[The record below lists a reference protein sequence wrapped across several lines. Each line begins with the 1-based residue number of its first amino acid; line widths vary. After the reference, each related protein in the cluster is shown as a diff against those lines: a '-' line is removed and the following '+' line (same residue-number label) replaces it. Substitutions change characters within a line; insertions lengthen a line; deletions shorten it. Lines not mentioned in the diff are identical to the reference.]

1 MKQQTLTY
9 QKRAYIL
16 LMMFL
21 VAFQF
26 RIANAQT
33 IFTGNNLP
41 SGFSNLQ
48 LRVKNDVAIDQ
59 NNNTWVAFQRIGLG
73 KFDGANWTMY
83 NVASSTLPSDTV
95 TSVTIANN
103 GNVYATTAGGLSVF
117 DGIVWTH
124 YNNQNSPLPANGA
137 ITVELNGT
145 QAWIGT
151 TNGIYMF
158 DGNNWMNYNTSNSAL
173 GNDSITCIAFN
184 ANNEVLAGT
193 KNGVSLFSQNVW
205 STLNT
210 SGITQTTIADI
221 EVLNG
226 TEIWITVPDGNNY
239 YYSSGMFNSIISILP
254 PSLTACTSFQ
264 SENGICIKKLNN
276 NLLLF
281 VADPNKNLGVLCEID
296 TNHSVTSW
304 QLSQP
309 HSGSLNT
316 FIFDVKGT
324 TISCLSSLN
333 TIPVY
338 YKLYT
343 ADISTINPLLLTS
356 DYLEFSDLNVNQ
368 VRTRINN
375 LGDLHWDPIS
385 QTPIYEVPKCTGKNS
400 VFSSGLWVG
409 GIDNNNQIHLAAA
422 TYRQG
427 GAIDY
432 VTGPLD
438 TITATAD
445 SITAAAYDRVWK
457 VNKTTLDDFIYNFQQ
472 GNVQNG
478 TYLIPEVIA
487 NWPAHGGG
495 TFSHSLAPFVDYNND
510 GNYNPMDGD
519 YPSIDGDQE
528 IWFIFNDQRSHTES
542 YCAPMGLEIHGKAYA
557 YNCDN
562 ASPYNEVMN
571 YTTFYQYKII
581 NRSMETY
588 HQTLIGMMVD
598 PDLGNAS
605 DDHVGCNVGL
615 NTGTCF
621 NLDSIDNGPG
631 GYGFYPP
638 YQNVTILRGPLADPG
653 DGIDN
658 NKDGIIDEPGECN
671 MMSHFLSYE
680 NVNNSPFGNPEACD
694 DYYQYLNGI
703 WLDGLPISYGGDGR
717 TPGNPTSNYMFPGTT
732 DPAFPSQNWTMAG
745 AGIPASDMR
754 FTISSGT
761 FTLGPGESRTFD
773 FAYIYTR
780 DTTGNWPINANAN
793 NIAQVSNVIQWFN
806 NGLISCPAPT
816 AINENGSTSEFI
828 SVHPNPANDII
839 QLGNIELNKNYTYII
854 TDVIGRSCLQG
865 ALINSTIDVH
875 TLQPGAYTV
884 QIINN
889 NITSTARFIKE

>member
-1 MKQQTLTY
+1 MKQQTLTK

-16 LMMFL
+16 LLMFL

-33 IFTGNNLP
+33 TFTGNNLP
-41 SGFSNLQ
+41 SGYTNLQ
-48 LRVKNDVAIDQ
+48 LRSKNDVAIDQ

-73 KFDGANWTMY
+73 KFDGAAWTMY
-83 NVASSTLPSDTV
+83 NVATTSLPTDTV
-95 TSVTIANN
+95 TSVSIAGN
-103 GNVYATTAGGLSVF
+103 GNIYATTAAGLSVF
-117 DGIVWTH
+117 DGVVWTH
-124 YNNQNSPLPANGA
+124 YNSQNSPLPISGA
-137 ITVELNGT
+137 STVELNGS

-158 DGNNWMNYNTSNSAL
+158 DGTNWTNYNTSNSSL
-173 GNDSITCIAFN
+173 TNDSITCIAFN
-184 ANNEVLAGT
+184 SNNDVLAGT
-193 KNGVSLFSQNVW
+193 RNGVSLFSQNVW
-205 STLNT
+205 TTLNT
-210 SGITQTTIADI
+210 TGITQTTIADI

-239 YYSSGMFNSIISILP
+239 FYSSGIFNSIITILP
-254 PSLTACTSFQ
+254 PQLMACTSFQ
-264 SENGICIKKLNN
+264 AENGICIKKSNN
-276 NLLLF
+276 NIVLF
-281 VADPNKNLGVLCEID
+281 VADPNLNLGVLCEID
-296 TNHSVTSW
+296 TSHSVKSL

-309 HSGSLNT
+309 HTGFLNS
-316 FIFDVKGT
+316 FLFDIKNNDV
-324 TISCLSSLN
+324 SCITNLN
-333 TIPVY
+333 TIGNY
-338 YKLYT
+338 AKLYK
-343 ADISTINPLLLTS
+343 ADVSATTPLLLTS
-356 DYLEFSDLNVNQ
+356 DYLESSDLNVNQ
-368 VRTRINN
+368 VRARINN

-385 QTPIYEVPKCTGKNS
+385 QTPIYEVPKCSGKNS
-400 VFSSGLWVG
+400 DYASGLWVG

-422 TYRQG
+422 TYRQSG
-427 GAIDY
+427 VDY

-438 TITATAD
+438 TITGTTD
-445 SITAAAYDRVWK
+445 SITAATYDRVWK
-457 VNKTTLDDFIYNFQQ
+457 VNKTTLDDFINNFQQ

-478 TYLIPEVIA
+478 SYLIPEVIA

-519 YPSIDGDQE
+519 YPSIHGDQE
-528 IWFIFNDQRSHTES
+528 IWFIFNDQRSHMES
-542 YCAPMGLEIHGKAYA
+542 TCAPMGLEIHGKAYA

-562 ASPYNEVMN
+562 ASPYNEVLN

-581 NRSMETY
+581 NRSMNTY
-588 HQTLIGMMVD
+588 NQTLIGMMVD

-605 DDHVGCNVGL
+605 DDNVGSNVSL

-621 NLDSIDNGPG
+621 NLDSIDPGLG
-631 GYGFYPP
+631 GYGLYPP

-658 NKDGIIDEPGECN
+658 DKDGVLDEFGECN
-671 MMSHFLSYE
+671 MMTHFLSYE
-680 NVNNSPFGNPEACD
+680 NVNNSPFGNPEVCD

-703 WLDGLPISYGGDGR
+703 WLDGMPVTYGDNGR
-717 TPGNPTSNYMFPGTT
+717 NPANAACNYMFPGTT

-745 AGIPASDMR
+745 AGIPPSDMR

-780 DTTGNWPINANAN
+780 DTTGNWPANANAN
-793 NIAQVSNVIQWFN
+793 NVTQVSKVIQWFN
-806 NGLISCPAPT
+806 NGLVSCPAPT
-816 AINENGSTSEFI
+816 AVNENGGASELI

-839 QLGNIELNKNYTYII
+839 QLGNIDLNKNYTYII

-865 ALINSTIDVH
+865 ALINSTINVH

-884 QIINN
+884 QINSNN
-889 NITSTARFIKE
+889 NISTTRFIKE